1 MLDLNNTYVGMNVK
15 LNRPVRVNAYPEPT
29 HIYEEGKVG
38 RILDIYDVRTG
49 RDSYSVM
56 DIEFEDGS
64 CLFRQ
69 QESDYDEVTTNEMI
83 RRHNI

>member
-38 RILDIYDVRTG
+38 IILDIYDVRTG
-49 RDSYSVM
+49 RDSYSMM
-56 DIEFEDGS
+56 DI
-64 CLFRQ
+64 
-69 QESDYDEVTTNEMI
+69 
-83 RRHNI
+83 